1 MGDLLLRDVDEQL
14 IRTLKT
20 KAEVNGTSLQQ
31 EAKKALRRGAPLTGE
46 ERRRILEEF
55 RAECGGYPEV
65 ATSGAEAVRGL
76 REEEG

>member
-14 IRTLKT
+14 IRTLKS

-31 EAKKALRRGAPLTGE
+31 EAKKALKRGAPLTGE

-55 RAECGGYPEV
+55 RKECGGYPNV
-65 ATSGAEAVRGL
+65 KTPGADLVRGL